1 MVSKKR
7 NKAQSV
13 SDETK
18 LSMNVRRTAL
28 SMAVTAAL
36 SSGAMA
42 QTDSSGEPIEEIVV
56 TGIASSILNSVD
68 SKRASDTVSDVIDA
82 GILGVLPDQSI
93 ADALGRAP
101 GVTTVR
107 DSGQSAQLNIRGM
120 NGDFIQTT
128 LNGREQASTSGY
140 TESTRWM
147 SFDQYPAE
155 LISQAAVYK
164 SPKASHIEGGVAGLV
179 DLKTVNPLDAPK
191 QHNFVA
197 TARYSIN
204 DAADD
209 VGGDESGQRVSLSY
223 QGKFMDDKFGVAVG
237 FSTLEQP
244 NAFIGSRAG
253 ADDGDFLGYDDSTDF
268 DGDGSNDLRSRG
280 FQWQAGTGTDKRDG
294 IMASFVFEPTDAVRA
309 QFDYFHS
316 EFEREDLRHGIT
328 ASGLAR
334 GQGFDIVSG
343 TTVVDGLVTGATV
356 AATDPALDNRDHP
369 WFESRTEDQSTQADS
384 DAFGFN
390 IEWYVSDTSTIK
402 LDWSSSEGDKTRKDR
417 LVSMHA
423 YEFDTI
429 APGSYQEAAGQSITY
444 TLDGEGIPTAT
455 FTGVD
460 FTDLNTMRLSRYEEY
475 PHVYTDEV
483 DAISLDFIQDVEW
496 GAVSS
501 FEVGVRL
508 SERTFDSDRGTFQ
521 YGSRPG
527 QYTGWCERNMTT
539 GSGAMACTPLPLDG
553 FVSVQSVDGAPDHFV
568 VDNMQGLAEA
578 VFGPGN
584 FEGGKVWSDNWTFI
598 ESGRLDE
605 EVDAIYAMANFDFEW
620 GSVLVSGNFGIRYV
634 ETDVKASG
642 LQQVGAGLGVPITD
656 SVGVTNSDYAPVIYG
671 PDYTDTLPSLNL
683 AFELTDDDVLRFAA
697 AKVIG
702 RPPAAQLKGGAG
714 SWNGPGTD
722 YNVWTKGTPYLDPF
736 RATQFDLSYEHYFED
751 GGAVTAAVFWK
762 DIDSLIDQIQFAPG
776 TVDFGE
782 LGIIIPPGM
791 TPGVYETW
799 QNNTLG
805 GYIRGVELAATKT
818 FDGLPGIWSG
828 LGATASYSYTSSET
842 EVSGGR
848 FYGETLPIPGLSENV
863 WSATVFYDYDS
874 FSAHVNARY
883 RDEFIQNMPIPGS
896 STPVFSQPYT
906 TVDAQ
911 MSYLFDNGIGV
922 VVSMN
927 NLTDE
932 ENVVEYGVDNAFGE
946 YRIFGRQLYFG
957 VNYKY

>member
-1 MVSKKR
+1 MVTKKR
-7 NKAQSV
+7 NKAQQR
-13 SDETK
+13 SDDTSF
-18 LSMNVRRTAL
+18 SMNIRRTAVSL
-28 SMAVTAAL
+28 AVAAAL
-36 SSGAMA
+36 PGGVMA
-42 QTDSSGEPIEEIVV
+42 QDAEPIEEIVV

-68 SKRASDTVSDVIDA
+68 SKRAADTVSDVIDA

-191 QHNFVA
+191 EHNFVA
-197 TARYSIN
+197 TARYSKN

-209 VGGDESGQRVSLSY
+209 VGGDDTGERISLSY
-223 QGKFMDDKFGVAVG
+223 QGKFMDDKFGVALG

-253 ADDGDFLGYDDSTDF
+253 ADDSDFLGYDDSTDY

-294 IMASFVFEPTDAVRA
+294 IMASFVFQPTDNLKA
-309 QFDYFHS
+309 QLDYFRS
-316 EFEREDLRHGIT
+316 EFERQDLRHGIT

-334 GQGFDIVSG
+334 GQGNDIVTG
-343 TTVVDGLVTGATV
+343 TTVADGLVTGATV
-356 AATDPALDNRDHP
+356 SGVDPALDNRDHP

-384 DAFGFN
+384 DAIGVN
-390 IEWYVSDTSTIK
+390 IEWYVSDSSTIR

-423 YEFDTI
+423 YEFDTNG
-429 APGSYQEAAGQSITY
+429 PGTYQEAAGQSITY
-444 TLDGEGIPTAT
+444 NLDGEGIPTAT
-455 FTGVD
+455 FSGVD

-475 PHVYTDEV
+475 PHLYTDEV
-483 DAISLDFIQDVEW
+483 DSFSVDFIQDVEW

-539 GSGAMACTPLPLDG
+539 GAGAMACTPLPLDG
-553 FVSVQSVDGAPDHFV
+553 FVSVQSVEGAPDHLV

-605 EVDAIYAMANFDFEW
+605 EVEAIYAMANFDFEW
-620 GSVLVSGNFGIRYV
+620 GSVPVSGNFGVRYV
-634 ETDVKASG
+634 QTDIKASG

-656 SVGVTNSDYAPVIYG
+656 SVGVTNSDYAPVTYG
-671 PDYTDTLPSLNL
+671 PDYSDTLPSLNL
-683 AFELTDDDVLRFAA
+683 TFDLSDDDVLRFAA
-697 AKVIG
+697 AEVIG

-751 GGAVTAAVFWK
+751 GGAVTAALFYK
-762 DIDSLIDQIQFAPG
+762 DIESLIDQIQFAPG

-799 QNNTLG
+799 QNNDLG

-818 FDGLPGIWSG
+818 FDSLPGIWSG
-828 LGATASYSYTSSET
+828 LGATASYSYTKSET

-863 WSATVFYDYDS
+863 WSTTVFYDYDG

-911 MSYLFDNGIGV
+911 VSYLFDNGIGV

-946 YRIFGRQLYFG
+946 YRIFGRQLYLG